1 MITGYF
7 DALHVG
13 VSRAAVLVGYPAIAL
28 SCTVVVFAV
37 VGMPLRLRALQ
48 YLGKISYGLYIYH
61 LTCIRITD
69 RLLNVRWGV
78 VGLGLRAAAA
88 CAMTILVAAI
98 SYPFLETPFL
108 NLKRRFTYV
117 ASRPV

>member
-1 MITGYF
+1 
-7 DALHVG
+7 
-13 VSRAAVLVGYPAIAL
+13 
-28 SCTVVVFAV
+28 
-37 VGMPLRLRALQ
+37 
-48 YLGKISYGLYIYH
+48 
-61 LTCIRITD
+61 
-69 RLLNVRWGV
+69 
-78 VGLGLRAAAA
+78 LRAAAA